1 MQNYVDDPTVQKHRW
16 WIITAVGMFTIMST
30 LDASI
35 VNIALPVMSKD
46 LHVPMNQAEWVVS
59 IYLIVICA
67 LLLLM
72 GKLGDTLGKIRIFRL
87 GTGLFTVGSLLAG
100 FNHSFYLLLF
110 ARVLQALGAS
120 MTMANNN
127 GIITEIFPQNE
138 RGKALGLIGSFVA
151 VGSIAGPGIG
161 GLILGVLPWGYIFW
175 INIPIGI
182 ATMVVG
188 HFVLPKDLRVNHQ
201 PIDWAGFGSY
211 VVAIVPFFL
220 AISLGQEV
228 GFTRPAILGLFAVA
242 IAAFVV
248 FLLIERQRANPL
260 VSLKLFTNQEF
271 TISLLCGFLIF
282 VTNFFSNVITPFYL
296 ENARGFS
303 ATHAGYLMMIFPIV
317 QVVIAPLSGSLA
329 DKIGPYVLTLV
340 GLAAILL
347 AQLGYTV
354 WHLHSG
360 LVMILLVIAINGFG
374 NGVFQSPNNT
384 IIMSAVAADDLGIA
398 GGLNALARNLG
409 MVVGISAATTTLFAS
424 MSHTAGRKMTTYPT
438 GNDALFISGMRVAFY
453 VAIGLCVIA
462 FGLTTYRMLK
472 QRRAA

>member
-1 MQNYVDDPTVQKHRW
+1 
-16 WIITAVGMFTIMST
+16 MFTIMST

-46 LHVPMNQAEWVVS
+46 LHIPMNQAEWVVS

-72 GKLGDTLGKIRIFRL
+72 GKLGDTLGKIRIFRI
-87 GTGLFTVGSLLAG
+87 GTGLFVGGSLLAG
-100 FNHSFYLLLF
+100 FNHSLGLLLF
-110 ARVLQALGAS
+110 ARVMQALGAS

-182 ATMVVG
+182 VTMIVG
-188 HFVLPKDLRVNHQ
+188 HFVLPKDTQVSKQ

-211 VVAIVPFFL
+211 VVAIVPLFL
-220 AISLGQEV
+220 AISLGQEA
-228 GFTRPAILGLFAVA
+228 GFTKPYILALFA
-242 IAAFVV
+242 IAVGG
-248 FLLIERQRANPL
+248 LLGFGYLEQHRQQPL
-260 VSLKLFTNQEF
+260 VSFKLFGNGEF
-271 TISLLCGFLIF
+271 SISLLTGFLIF

-303 ATHAGYLMMIFPIV
+303 ATQAGYLMMIFPIV
-317 QVVIAPLSGSLA
+317 QVVIAPLSGALS
-329 DKIGPYVLTLV
+329 DKIGPYFLTLV
-340 GLAAILL
+340 GLAGILL
-347 AQLGYTV
+347 AQVGYV
-354 WHLHSG
+354 LWHLSSPLWLIG
-360 LVMILLVIAINGFG
+360 LVIAINGFG

-384 IIMSAVAADDLGIA
+384 IIMSAVAPSDLGIA

-409 MVVGISAATTTLFAS
+409 MVVGISAATTTLFAA
-424 MSHTAGRKMTTYPT
+424 MSHTAGRKMTTYPV
-438 GNDALFISGMRVAFY
+438 GHAALFISGMRVAFV
-453 VAIGLCVIA
+453 VAIGLCVVA
-462 FGLTTYRMLK
+462 FVLTAYRMWA
-472 QRRAA
+472 QRQSRPTK